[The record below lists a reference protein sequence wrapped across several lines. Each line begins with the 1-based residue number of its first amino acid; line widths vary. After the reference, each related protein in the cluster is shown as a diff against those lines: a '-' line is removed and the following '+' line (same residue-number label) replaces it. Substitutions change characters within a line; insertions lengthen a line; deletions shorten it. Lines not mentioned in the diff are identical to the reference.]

1 MERSFVMIKPDG
13 VKRGLT
19 EDILKRFTDAGL
31 NIVEK
36 KELVASREIME
47 QHYPIND
54 EEYVMTL
61 GHVDVSNMTDEE
73 KQAVKEKNT
82 AIISAMH
89 EFMMS
94 GPVLATIIEGE
105 EGTVAKIREI
115 VGKTNPADA
124 APGTI
129 RGDYGEDSYAQAD
142 KESRSVKNLVHA
154 SGAPDE
160 AEHEIKIWFPELGE

>member
-13 VKRGLT
+13 VERGLAD
-19 EDILKRFTDAGL
+19 EIIKRFTDAGL
-31 NIVEK
+31 NITAR
-36 KELVASREIME
+36 KELVASKEVME

-89 EFMMS
+89 GFMMS
-94 GPVLATIIEGE
+94 GPVVAMIIEGE
-105 EGTVAKIREI
+105 PGTVAKIREI
-115 VGKTNPADA
+115 VGKTNPPDAD
-124 APGTI
+124 PGTI
-129 RGDYGEDSYAQAD
+129 RGDYGNDSYAEAD
-142 KESRSVKNLVHA
+142 KEGRSVKNLVHA
-154 SGAPDE
+154 SGSPEE
-160 AEHEIKIWFPELGE
+160 AENEIKIWFPELT